1 MASCIQPASFAG
13 HTGRH
18 MGHFDVTVAGSSRV
32 HTTMSGR
39 TEAAGNKVRDM
50 LEIIASQMTDMEN
63 DPLLN

>member
-1 MASCIQPASFAG
+1 
-13 HTGRH
+13 

-39 TEAAGNKVRDM
+39 TEAVGNKDRDM
-50 LEIIASQMTDMEN
+50 LKIIASQMTDMEN

>member
-1 MASCIQPASFAG
+1 
-13 HTGRH
+13 